1 MSTHRVKSYSAA
13 SGYVYQYS
21 FQLSRRARRGF
32 FTPGTEHVF
41 EVSRDRKTSYQL
53 AVFVRDDAL
62 KAWSKA
68 HARELSAA
76 ECYAAAKMRL
86 FRVFDSLDDP
96 EKEAEAAVV
105 DAANIEEL
113 LESLDIT

>member
-1 MSTHRVKSYSAA
+1 VSQHRVKTYSAS

-21 FQLSRRARRGF
+21 FQLSRRARRGL

-41 EVSRDRKTSYQL
+41 EVSRDRKTSYLL
-53 AVFVRDDAL
+53 AVFVRDDAI

-76 ECYAAAKMRL
+76 ECYAAAKMLL

-96 EKEAEAAVV
+96 EKEPEAPVV
-105 DAANIEEL
+105 NAANIEEL
-113 LESLDIT
+113 LGSLDIS

>member
-1 MSTHRVKSYSAA
+1 VSTHRVKSYSAA

-21 FQLSRRARRGF
+21 FQLSQRARRGF
-32 FTPGTEHVF
+32 FIPGTEHIF
-41 EVSRDRKTSYQL
+41 EVSRDRKTAYLL

-62 KAWSKA
+62 KSWSKV

-86 FRVFDSLDDP
+86 FRAFDSLDDP
-96 EKEAEAAVV
+96 EKEPETAVV

-113 LESLDIT
+113 LESLDIS